1 VKQKWNSLSTTDK
14 IAIAAGAGAL
24 LIISIIV
31 FAICCIKQRRSG
43 RREKAEDDAA
53 FERQR
58 SEVLAYQAGMGR
70 MGPGSG
76 INPAYIQAMQ
86 SLGNDPGAYGA
97 PLKPEYAPSLGS
109 YRSEEEYPQ
118 SMRSMGGGRGY
129 QRGYQ

>member
-1 VKQKWNSLSTTDK
+1 VKQKWHSLSTTEK
-14 IAIAAGAGAL
+14 IAIVAGAGAL

-58 SEVLAYQAGMGR
+58 SEVLAYQADMSR

-76 INPAYIQAMQ
+76 INPAYVQAMQ
-86 SLGNDPGAYGA
+86 SLGNAPGAYGD
-97 PLKPEYAPSLGS
+97 LKSEYAPSLGS